1 MKVTLITHTPD
12 PEQLVAM
19 AAKTCYSAAGF
30 EDIIEKLSPDAA
42 AAFIEG
48 LPEAHESPVE
58 HVTFTFGI
66 EGVSRAFL
74 AQLTRHRIASYSVQS
89 QRYVGMEDFDY
100 VIPDSIRGN
109 SDALELYE
117 YLMKFTGG
125 VYATLRSKSIP
136 AEDARYVLP
145 NACAT
150 RVMVTMNVRSLYNFF
165 RLRCCKRAQWE
176 IRAVAEEMLRLC
188 RGVAPTLFA
197 KAGAACVHGGC
208 KEGKM
213 GCGKED
219 AK

>member
-1 MKVTLITHTPD
+1 MKVTLITHTPE
-12 PEQLVAM
+12 PEQLVAA
-19 AAKTCYSAAGF
+19 AAKTCYSDAGF
-30 EDIIEKLSPDAA
+30 EDIITKLSPDAA

-89 QRYVGMEDFDY
+89 QRYVGMSGFGY
-100 VIPDSIRGN
+100 VVPPSIAGN
-109 SDALELYE
+109 EEAAEMFERCMDMLDTY
-117 YLMKFTGG
+117 
-125 VYATLRSKSIP
+125 YAYFRSAGIP

-145 NACAT
+145 NACET

-188 RGVAPTLFA
+188 REVAPTLFA
-197 KAGAACVHGGC
+197 KAGAACVRGGC

-213 GCGKED
+213 GCGKEE
-219 AK
+219 KQ

>member
-19 AAKTCYSAAGF
+19 AAKTCYSDAGF
-30 EDIIEKLSPDAA
+30 EDIVAKLSPDAA

-48 LPEAHESPVE
+48 LPETHESPVE

-89 QRYVGMEDFDY
+89 QRYVGMSEFGY
-100 VIPDSIRGN
+100 VVPPSIAEN
-109 SDALELYE
+109 EEALDEYE
-117 YLMKFTGG
+117 HFMDRADLVYSYLCSCG
-125 VYATLRSKSIP
+125 IP

-145 NACAT
+145 NACET

-188 RGVAPTLFA
+188 REVAPTLFA
-197 KAGAACVHGGC
+197 KAGAACVRGGC